1 MKVQLRPDGKKEVF
15 DPIRKKYVLLT
26 PEEEVRQ
33 FVIGF
38 LQMQCGVPAGHI
50 AVETGLKL
58 YNKQFRTDLKVSDRQ
73 GKTVMII
80 ECKRPTI
87 ALSQNVWEQVLR
99 YNLHGRERFVL
110 ITNGKSFLC
119 YERQTGEG
127 GTWRQWG
134 RYPDWNELTT
144 GVL

>member
-58 YNKQFRTDLKVSDRQ
+58 YNKQFRTDLKVSDRP

-80 ECKRPTI
+80 E
-87 ALSQNVWEQVLR
+87 
-99 YNLHGRERFVL
+99 G
-110 ITNGKSFLC
+110 
-119 YERQTGEG
+119 
-127 GTWRQWG
+127 
-134 RYPDWNELTT
+134 
-144 GVL
+144 